1 MENER
6 IKEALCRALTDGAGG
21 IGRLSEKYIH
31 RTLKYYLE
39 PDESR
44 HEVEYLGSV
53 ADIKCDMGITEIQ
66 TRAFE
71 YLIPKLKKFLKEDKV
86 TLVCPII
93 KTKYITT
100 VSECGEVISRKK
112 SPMQKGLS
120 DVSIELY
127 KIKEFILDKN
137 LEIRLIFLA
146 AEADRTLVSDTP
158 RPKYKKGRVYPTEIL
173 EEKTLKTID
182 DFRIFLPDELPEKFL
197 RSEYNKAIKARAKF
211 SYYALKLCEYL
222 GFTEQVG
229 KLGNAFVYRKCK

>member
-1 MENER
+1 MKEEK
-6 IKEALCRALTDGAGG
+6 IKEALCRALEDDSGG

-39 PDESR
+39 PDESK

-53 ADIKCDMGITEIQ
+53 ADIRNEEGITEIQ

-71 YLIPKLKKFLKEDKV
+71 YLAPKLKKILKEDKV

-100 VSECGEVISRKK
+100 LTEDGEVLSRKK

-120 DVSIELY
+120 DVAIELY

-146 AEADRTLVSDTP
+146 AEADRTLIFNTS
-158 RPKYKKGRVYPTEIL
+158 RPKYKKGRVYPYEIL
-173 EEKTLKTID
+173 EEKVLKDIE
-182 DFRIFLPDELPEKFL
+182 DFRIFLPAALPDKFL

-211 SYYALKLCEYL
+211 SYYALKLCEHL
-222 GFTEQVG
+222 GFVKQVG
-229 KLGNAFVYRKCK
+229 KRGNAFIYEKCK

>member
-1 MENER
+1 MENKR
-6 IKEALCRALTDGAGG
+6 INKALCRALADDSGG

-39 PDESR
+39 PDESK
-44 HEVEYLGSV
+44 HEIEYLGSV
-53 ADIKCDMGITEIQ
+53 ADIRNEEGITEIQ

-71 YLIPKLKKFLKEDKV
+71 YLAPKLKKFLKEDKV

-100 VSECGEVISRKK
+100 LTEDGEVISRKK

-120 DVSIELY
+120 DVAIELY

-146 AEADRTLVSDTP
+146 AEADRTLISNTS
-158 RPKYKKGRVYPTEIL
+158 RPKYKKGRVYPCEIL
-173 EEKTLKTID
+173 EEITLREID
-182 DFRIFLPDELPEKFL
+182 DFRILLPDALPEKFL
-197 RSEYNKAIKARAKF
+197 RSEYNKAIKERTKF
-211 SYYALKLCEYL
+211 SYYALKLCEHL
-222 GFTEQVG
+222 GFVKQVG
-229 KLGNAFVYRKCK
+229 KRGNAFIYEKCK